1 VESAEDA
8 ELLRNLGCEYIQGYF
23 FSRPLPFDAAMKF
36 VQSWQAPKL
45 GVAAQSDLVRPGSL
59 N

>member
-1 VESAEDA
+1 
-8 ELLRNLGCEYIQGYF
+8 LRDLGCEYIQGYF

-45 GVAAQSDLVRPGSL
+45 GDAARSELVQPGTA

>member
-1 VESAEDA
+1 
-8 ELLRNLGCEYIQGYF
+8 
-23 FSRPLPFDAAMKF
+23 MKF